1 MAKFSGSGG
10 SGSSRPDPGSS
21 NPSSSTN
28 PAPNPDGSP
37 PRTAPP
43 PPPSAAPSGPTGSKG
58 FSMSTNSM
66 ETLRRQADDLRT
78 AYGDMA
84 GKLSGQ
90 RLGATAL
97 GVLGMPAVLA
107 LNSSN
112 GKSVERAKQA
122 GDTFGQ
128 VGDGV
133 KATADTHFS
142 LDRYSGSQ
150 FDGIV
155 TGTTAKPPAGAP
167 GGGGK
172 PGGPQ
177 GPRASQVENVPG
189 DPGATGT
196 HVPRPQGPATTGVTP
211 VPGDPGAPGGHTPR
225 PQGPQVTPA
234 QPVPGDGGVTS
245 AASSTP
251 GAQAQPVLAVPGA
264 QGGPNPGSTT
274 PAATGQQLPPIP
286 SVRGDLNA
294 PAPGRP
300 APDPKSELPPL
311 MQIPPKPKTHP
322 AGAPKVELSKPG
334 SAADSLRGN
343 QNSFPPK
350 AQVPPPGAP
359 APRPQNPR
367 TAPGKLIS
375 PPPGAAPPVVSLPGK
390 DPFAPPGATT
400 APPAAQGHGRVTSPG
415 SAKDSLSGQHDP
427 SAPPAPKPATPPR
440 PPLNLLPPADQVD
453 PAKLPLPPDQP
464 KDTVPWSTLDNLT
477 DPRADHRTT
486 NAFPVTT
493 IDGVEHFDLRN
504 LSKEE
509 GARWVADLRR
519 ILDSKPDGAFF
530 WSGNFIDSTGQ
541 RHSVMDPAEFIA
553 AQDGRVTLEGKLD
566 HDHIIMPDWG
576 RTNDA
581 GKAVWD
587 SVSASLAQG
596 AKGDVYA
603 LVGPSRRVDNVF
615 SMTEFPILQNNP
627 NVDRVFTID
636 VMTGKQ
642 TQLYP

>member
-1 MAKFSGSGG
+1 MAKFPG

-21 NPSSSTN
+21 TPDPGSTTT
-28 PAPNPDGSP
+28 ATPDASP

-43 PPPSAAPSGPTGSKG
+43 PPPSSAPSGPTGSLG
-58 FSMSTNSM
+58 FSMTANSM
-66 ETLRRQADDLRT
+66 ETLRRQANDLRA

-97 GVLGMPAVLA
+97 GMLGMPAVLA

-122 GDTFGQ
+122 GDTLGQ

-155 TGTTAKPPAGAP
+155 TDTTARPPAGAP
-167 GGGGK
+167 SGGGK
-172 PGGPQ
+172 PVVPRGP
-177 GPRASQVENVPG
+177 ATSQAENVPG
-189 DPGATGT
+189 DPGAPA
-196 HVPRPQGPATTGVTP
+196 PRTPQPQGPPATGVTP
-211 VPGDPGAPGGHTPR
+211 VPGDGGTTSAAADTPGA
-225 PQGPQVTPA
+225 QGPQA
-234 QPVPGDGGVTS
+234 QPVPTAPGGR
-245 AASSTP
+245 TP
-251 GAQAQPVLAVPGA
+251 GP
-264 QGGPNPGSTT
+264 TT
-274 PAATGQQLPPIP
+274 PAAAPGTQLPPIP
-286 SVRGDLNA
+286 GFRGDLTA
-294 PAPGRP
+294 PAAQGAPP
-300 APDPKSELPPL
+300 AANPKSGLPPL
-311 MQIPPKPKTHP
+311 MQIPPKPNTHP
-322 AGAPKVELSKPG
+322 AGAPEVELSKPG
-334 SAADSLRGN
+334 GAADSLRGN
-343 QNSFPPK
+343 QNSFPPRP
-350 AQVPPPGAP
+350 QDPPPAAP
-359 APRPQNPR
+359 APRPRVPR
-367 TAPGKLIS
+367 TTPGRLIG
-375 PPPGAAPPVVSLPGK
+375 PQPGAASPVVSLPGK

-400 APPAAQGHGRVTSPG
+400 APPAAQGQGRFTTPG
-415 SAKDSLSGQHDP
+415 SAKDSLTAQHDP
-427 SAPPAPKPATPPR
+427 SAPPAPKPTTPPR

-453 PAKLPLPPDQP
+453 PAKVPLPPDPP
-464 KDTVPWSTLDNLT
+464 KDTVPWGNVEPLLDP
-477 DPRADHRTT
+477 DADHRTT

-493 IDGVEHFDLRN
+493 INGVEHFDLRN

-553 AQDGRVTLEGKLD
+553 AQQGRVTLEGKLD

-576 RTNDA
+576 KTNDA

-596 AKGDVYA
+596 AKGDVHV

-636 VMTGKQ
+636 VMTGEQ
-642 TQLYP
+642 RQLYP

>member
-1 MAKFSGSGG
+1 MAKFQGSGG

-21 NPSSSTN
+21 TPDPGSSANPN
-28 PAPNPDGSP
+28 GSP

-43 PPPSAAPSGPTGSKG
+43 PPPSAAPSGPTGTKG
-58 FSMSTNSM
+58 FSMSMNSM
-66 ETLRRQADDLRT
+66 ETLRSQADDLRT
-78 AYGDMA
+78 AYGDLA

-112 GKSVERAKQA
+112 GKSVERARQA

-142 LDRYSGSQ
+142 LDRHSGSQ
-150 FDGIV
+150 FDSIV
-155 TGTTAKPPAGAP
+155 TDTTAKPPAGAP
-167 GGGGK
+167 GD
-172 PGGPQ
+172 
-177 GPRASQVENVPG
+177 S
-189 DPGATGT
+189 GATSAAST
-196 HVPRPQGPATTGVTP
+196 SAAT
-211 VPGDPGAPGGHTPR
+211 
-225 PQGPQVTPA
+225 
-234 QPVPGDGGVTS
+234 TS

-251 GAQAQPVLAVPGA
+251 GAQ
-264 QGGPNPGSTT
+264 GPP
-274 PAATGQQLPPIP
+274 LPPIP
-286 SVRGDLNA
+286 GVRGDLNA
-294 PAPGRP
+294 PAPNPR
-300 APDPKSELPPL
+300 SELPPL
-311 MQIPPKPKTHP
+311 MRIPPKPKRHP
-322 AGAPKVELSKPG
+322 AGAPQVELSKPG
-334 SAADSLRGN
+334 DAADSLRGN
-343 QNSFPPK
+343 QSSFPPK

-359 APRPQNPR
+359 APRPQNPQ

-375 PPPGAAPPVVSLPGK
+375 PPTGAAPPVVSLPGR

-400 APPAAQGHGRVTSPG
+400 APPAAQGHGTITSPG
-415 SAKDSLSGQHDP
+415 SAKDSLGGLHDP

-453 PAKLPLPPDQP
+453 PTKVPLPPDPP
-464 KDTVPWSTLDNLT
+464 KDTVPWSTVDNLT
-477 DPRADHRTT
+477 GPKADHRTT
-486 NAFPVTT
+486 TAFPVTT

-504 LSKEE
+504 LSEEE

-530 WSGNFIDSTGQ
+530 WSGNFIDSTGR

-553 AQDGRVTLEGKLD
+553 AQQGRVTLEGKLG

-576 RTNDA
+576 KTNDA

-636 VMTGKQ
+636 VMTGEQ
-642 TQLYP
+642 RQLHP